1 MKQVNPRRAAARR
14 AAWVALPPEERERRI
29 AALLERNARLRKY
42 ALNEHYFDQID
53 TPDKAYWLGFIAG
66 DGCVLE
72 DGTLKLNLAPVDIG
86 QLRNLASALESE
98 APIRHGTTR
107 LHGKTYK
114 RVILAVYSLHLAQ
127 ALGRHGIIPRKTWC
141 MEPWDGPADLM
152 PHYWRG
158 LVDAD
163 GTIDAVNSFA
173 VRLVGTKPVATAFR
187 DWIRSVRPSARIR
200 PKHRQGILWEAGISG
215 RLGAQVIAEALY
227 GDCTAAL
234 ARKAERAAALMVAL
248 PPKGPARDDR
258 SPEAHARRS
267 AFHAGQVPSQANR
280 DAHRTPKA
288 RERARNRRFGKKA
301 TEATRLKMSESMSRR
316 YEDPAAREKTRQANL
331 LAGQRRREARIAAGL
346 VPPPREKICRVCGAD
361 ISHRPAQSRFC
372 ELCTP
377 VKRVREAAQLQQ
389 EGALWPTG
397 SP

>member
-1 MKQVNPRRAAARR
+1 MKKVNPRRAAARR
-14 AAWVALPPEERERRI
+14 AAWAALPPEERERRI

-42 ALNEHYFDQID
+42 AVNEHYFDEID

-66 DGCVLE
+66 DGCTLE
-72 DGTLKLNLAPVDIG
+72 DGTLRLNLAPVDIG
-86 QLRNLASALESE
+86 QLQNLRAALESE

-114 RVILAVYSLHLAQ
+114 RVILSVYSLHLVQ
-127 ALGRHGIIPRKTWC
+127 ALGRQGIVPRKTWC

-152 PHYWRG
+152 RHYWRG

-163 GTIDAVNSFA
+163 GTIDAVSSFA
-173 VRLVGTKPVATAFR
+173 VRLVGTKPVAVAFG
-187 DWIRSVRPSARIR
+187 DWIRSVRPSSRIR

-215 RLGAQVIAEALY
+215 RLGAQVVAEALY

-234 ARKAERAAALMVAL
+234 ARKAERAAALLIAL

-267 AFHAGQVPSQANR
+267 AFHAGQVPSQANI
-280 DAHRTPKA
+280 DARRTPEA
-288 RERARNRRFGKKA
+288 RERARQRKLGTKDTDETRRNK
-301 TEATRLKMSESMSRR
+301 SESQLRR
-316 YEDPAAREKTRQANL
+316 YEDPAAREKTGRAIRE
-331 LAGQRRREARIAAGL
+331 AAERRREARIAAGL
-346 VPPPREKICRVCGAD
+346 EPPPREKICRTCGAD

-377 VKRVREAAQLQQ
+377 VKPVRKAAQLRLA
-389 EGALWPTG
+389 EGRLF
-397 SP
+397 